1 MPVVA
6 PPVDEN
12 GDISFNL
19 DEGLI
24 IPLREVDASGEEI
37 DISGLTRY
45 FTIGH
50 GKLRVEVGLDP
61 NNAKGKRLVLTT
73 EQLSAVQGLSGFS
86 YTDEDNVVPIAL
98 WEGKIYER
106 NLA

>member
-1 MPVVA
+1 MPVIT

-12 GDISFNL
+12 GNISFNL

-24 IPLREVDASGEEI
+24 IPLREVDASGTEI
-37 DISGLTRY
+37 DVSGLSRY
-45 FTIGH
+45 FTIANGR
-50 GKLRVEVGLDP
+50 LRMEVGNDP
-61 NNAKGKRLVLTT
+61 NNVKGKRLVLTPT
-73 EQLSAVQGLSGFS
+73 QLREVQGLSVFS
-86 YTDEDNVVPIAL
+86 YTDEDGVVPIVL